1 MEQRTHVLVL
11 GWTCLLLH
19 RRPDL
24 LAIPGYLSM
33 CFHFRHVGLCGHRR
47 SSAYPN
53 RLFAMWF
60 CRAPESPRWLAS
72 KGRHEES
79 IAVLAALQNAP
90 VDDPEVL
97 RTWTGIVE
105 LNAQSVGDFAIKEL
119 FTNGPA
125 QHLRRTMLG
134 IAAQGTISR
143 YRQEQS

>member
-1 MEQRTHVLVL
+1 
-11 GWTCLLLH
+11 
-19 RRPDL
+19 
-24 LAIPGYLSM
+24 
-33 CFHFRHVGLCGHRR
+33 
-47 SSAYPN
+47 
-53 RLFAMWF
+53 MWF

-90 VDDPEVL
+90 VDDAEVL

-125 QHLRRTMLG
+125 QHFRRTMLG
-134 IAAQGTISR
+134 IAAQGMASS
-143 YRQEQS
+143 YQWGLS

>member
-1 MEQRTHVLVL
+1 VLVL
-11 GWTCLLLH
+11 GWTCILLH
-19 RRPDL
+19 RGPDL
-24 LAIPGYLSM
+24 LAVPCNVSM
-33 CFHFRHVGLCGHRR
+33 CFHFCHVSIYIYSR
-47 SSAYPN
+47 SPAHLH

-134 IAAQGTISR
+134 IAAQGTTSPGK
-143 YRQEQS
+143 

>member
-1 MEQRTHVLVL
+1 MLVL

-19 RRPDL
+19 RRSDI
-24 LAIPGYLSM
+24 LAIPRCFSM
-33 CFHFRHVGLCGHRR
+33 SFHIRHVSIYTYSRI
-47 SSAYPN
+47 SAHLH

-90 VDDPEVL
+90 VDDHEVL

-125 QHLRRTMLG
+125 QHFRRTMLG
-134 IAAQGTISR
+134 IAAQGTKPSNICRPS
-143 YRQEQS
+143 

>member
-1 MEQRTHVLVL
+1 
-11 GWTCLLLH
+11 
-19 RRPDL
+19 
-24 LAIPGYLSM
+24 
-33 CFHFRHVGLCGHRR
+33 
-47 SSAYPN
+47 
-53 RLFAMWF
+53 MWF

-105 LNAQSVGDFAIKEL
+105 LNAQSVGDFAIREL

-125 QHLRRTMLG
+125 QHLRRTLLG
-134 IAAQGTISR
+134 IAAQGMASSYSGTKLTDQLSSSLPVSISLPTI
-143 YRQEQS
+143 

>member
-1 MEQRTHVLVL
+1 MLIL
-11 GWTCLLLH
+11 GRISVLLH
-19 RRPDL
+19 RRSDL
-24 LAIPGYLSM
+24 LAVSG
-33 CFHFRHVGLCGHRR
+33 HFPMRVHIRDVGRLRHEWAKLI
-47 SSAYPN
+47 Y

-72 KGRHEES
+72 KGRHEEA

-90 VDDPEVL
+90 VDDSEVL

-125 QHLRRTMLG
+125 QHLRRTALG
-134 IAAQGTISR
+134 IAAQGTSLHCSLG
-143 YRQEQS
+143 QS